1 MKKSKVIAL
10 VLCVMMVAGAL
21 VLASCSGCPSDGNCS
36 ISVASVSKTQDG
48 TGYTET
54 IVNEFSCYSAGNASK
69 GAVEY
74 TTADLEAASNCA
86 VSKAWNNTKYDA
98 NYYGSGYPGG
108 YVPANG
114 AECDC

>member
-1 MKKSKVIAL
+1 MKKSKIIAL

-36 ISVASVSKTQDG
+36 ISVANVTQTHDSSTYTVSQ
-48 TGYTET
+48 
-54 IVNEFSCYSAGNASK
+54 VNDFSCGRIIDEYINQ

-86 VSKAWNNTKYDA
+86 VSKAWNNRKTDPNDPYDV
-98 NYYGSGYPGG
+98 
-108 YVPANG
+108 VPANG